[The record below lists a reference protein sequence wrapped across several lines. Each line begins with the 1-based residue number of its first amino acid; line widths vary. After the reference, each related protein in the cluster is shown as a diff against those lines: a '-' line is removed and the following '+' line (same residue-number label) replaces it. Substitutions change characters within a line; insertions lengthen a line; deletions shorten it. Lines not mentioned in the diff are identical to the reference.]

1 MSGKRLL
8 VVDDNRLVLE
18 VVADFFEPH
27 GWEVA
32 RAEDGAA
39 IAVEVWDM
47 PVANLGRFVAGVP
60 APLGIGTVTLQD
72 GRHVKGFI
80 CEGAALANAQDIT
93 HFGGWRAYCMA
104 A

>member
-1 MSGKRLL
+1 MPAKPGL
-8 VVDDNRLVLE
+8 
-18 VVADFFEPH
+18 
-27 GWEVA
+27 A

-80 CEGAALANAQDIT
+80 CEGVALGHAQDIT